1 MRLPSPR
8 WLALFPVVLGA
19 LAQPPS
25 VHAQRRVG
33 AMAMPVMA
41 PGGIRAPQMMMSPSL
56 MMNPSTMMMSPSTM
70 MMRPTSGGLNANPY
84 AMPGSAGYG
93 MGQGYG
99 MGSGYGMSSGSGG
112 GSGYGTGS
120 GYGSAAPSGGG
131 YAGGQQQG
139 SAGQAVR
146 LDWPLGVRL
155 LADARPLTR
164 EVETLTQVLLY
175 QSAQGSVNKE
185 LVAKAVQ
192 DIDEL
197 RDRVVGRGGRGVVP
211 ESTIE
216 AAAQYLDNLKATL
229 RSL

>member
-19 LAQPPS
+19 LAQPSS

-33 AMAMPVMA
+33 AMSMPLMA
-41 PGGIRAPQMMMSPSL
+41 PAGNRAPQMMMGPPQM
-56 MMNPSTMMMSPSTM
+56 MMNPSPM
-70 MMRPTSGGLNANPY
+70 MMRPTSGGLNTNPY

-99 MGSGYGMSSGSGG
+99 MGSGYGGS
-112 GSGYGTGS
+112 GS
-120 GYGSAAPSGGG
+120 GYGSAAPAGGG
-131 YAGGQQQG
+131 YAGGQQQAS
-139 SAGQAVR
+139 SAQAAR

-155 LADARPLTR
+155 LADAEPLTR
-164 EVETLTQVLLY
+164 EVETLTQTLLD
-175 QSAQGSVNKE
+175 QSAQGKVNKD
-185 LVAKAVQ
+185 LVDRAVR

-197 RDRVVGRGGRGVVP
+197 RDRMVRRGGRGVVP

-216 AAAQYLDNLKATL
+216 SAAQYLDNLKATL
-229 RSL
+229 RAL